1 MEAHETAESYD
12 PTRYERPSVTVD
24 VVIFTLL
31 NQELH
36 VLLVQRRRWPY
47 DGYWA
52 IPGGF
57 INMDE
62 SLESAALR
70 ELEEETG
77 VRDVYL
83 EQLYTFGGVGRDPRT
98 RVISVAYIALV
109 RSDAQPIRVSD
120 ESTDVRW
127 FAVRE
132 LPTEL
137 AFDHDQILAYAISRL
152 RSKLEYTT
160 LAFQLLPEVFSIL
173 ELKHIY
179 EQILGEKLDKGNFYR
194 KIKEAGLLEETALMR
209 EGRGRPT
216 RLWRF
221 KPDRASD
228 KQFVFRWREDR
239 TTLGGGRSQESG
251 DQRAT
256 CDETS
261 ALLTSVSKG
270 SAQRPTVA
278 NDRRVFLCG
287 LRAF

>member
-1 MEAHETAESYD
+1 MEEHAATYD
-12 PTRYERPSVTVD
+12 SSRYERPSVTVD

-31 NQELH
+31 NRELH

-47 DGYWA
+47 EGYWA

-57 INMDE
+57 IEMDE
-62 SLESAALR
+62 SLEQAARR

-83 EQLYTFGGVGRDPRT
+83 EQLYTFGDPKRDPRT
-98 RVISVAYIALV
+98 RVISVAYIAIV
-109 RSDAQPIRVSD
+109 RADDQELRVSD
-120 ESTDVRW
+120 ESADVRW
-127 FAVRE
+127 FPVRA
-132 LPTEL
+132 LPQKL
-137 AFDHDQILAYAISRL
+137 AFDHDTILGYALSRL

-194 KIKEAGLLEETALMR
+194 KIKEAGILEETNLMR

-221 KPDRASD
+221 KRDRSD

-239 TTLGGGRSQESG
+239 LDDG
-251 DQRAT
+251 A
-256 CDETS
+256 
-261 ALLTSVSKG
+261 
-270 SAQRPTVA
+270 
-278 NDRRVFLCG
+278 
-287 LRAF
+287 

>member
-1 MEAHETAESYD
+1 MQEHAGSYD
-12 PTRYERPSVTVD
+12 ATRYERPSVTVD
-24 VVIFTLL
+24 VVIFTLI

-36 VLLVQRRRWPY
+36 VLLVQRRRWPFE
-47 DGYWA
+47 GFWA

-62 SLESAALR
+62 SLEAAARR

-83 EQLYTFGGVGRDPRT
+83 EQLYTFGDVGRDPRT

-109 RSDAQPIRVSD
+109 RADRQKIRASE

-127 FAVRE
+127 FPVSS
-132 LPTEL
+132 LPEQL
-137 AFDHDQILAYAISRL
+137 AFDHDQVLAYAIGRL
-152 RSKLEYTT
+152 RSKIEYTT

-179 EQILGEKLDKGNFYR
+179 EQILGEKKLDKGNFYR
-194 KIKEAGLLEETALMR
+194 KIKEADLLEETPLVR

-221 KPDRASD
+221 RRDRAAD

-239 TTLGGGRSQESG
+239 LDKT
-251 DQRAT
+251 
-256 CDETS
+256 
-261 ALLTSVSKG
+261 
-270 SAQRPTVA
+270 
-278 NDRRVFLCG
+278 
-287 LRAF
+287 